1 MDPMKVLVIGGA
13 GKVGSFVIPFL
24 REVHDVCVFDLAP
37 GDGRS
42 DYIQGNVRD
51 FAALKAACDGRDA
64 LVYMAM
70 GSGAWNSPEGDLA
83 HFDAN
88 VTGVHLALR
97 AAIESGIRRVVH
109 ISSMS
114 VYDQLGRRHIHAE
127 TVLPDARDFY
137 GLSKRLGEEVCRAAC
152 ESSAVSVCS
161 LRLCLPVT
169 KDEWQKLHAEGRQD
183 IHTEAGDVARAIL
196 AGLESNFGGFQAF
209 TISGDYAEK
218 TMKMRKAKAVLGWEP
233 QMRPEV
239 LLSADTPANFT
250 LGQAWNAT
258 PEAELKPTT
267 VSATFSDGKLHV
279 VAELEDDDV
288 FNTATEHNQRTWE
301 TGDVFEI
308 FARRDDSEEYVEV
321 HVTPENIKLHLKFND
336 FHHTGRIEDDISRV
350 AADPDEITSTAE
362 RTPTGWRAT
371 ASVPLPAGP
380 GDVIRVSF
388 CRYDVTQGTDKL
400 VLSSSSPHPVLRF
413 HRPKE
418 WTLCR
423 IC

>member
-1 MDPMKVLVIGGA
+1 MKVLVIGGA
-13 GKVGSFVIPFL
+13 GKVGSFVMPYL
-24 REVHDVCVFDLAP
+24 RNVHDVCVFDLAQ
-37 GDGRS
+37 GDGRP

-51 FAALKAACDGRDA
+51 FAALKSACEGRDA
-64 LVYMAM
+64 LIYMAM
-70 GSGAWNSPEGDLA
+70 GSGRWGSPEGDLA

-97 AAIESGIRRVVH
+97 AAIESDIRRVVH
-109 ISSMS
+109 VSSMS
-114 VYDQLGRRHIHAE
+114 VYDQLGRRYIHGE
-127 TVLPDARDFY
+127 TVVPDAREFY

-152 ESSAVSVCS
+152 ESRPLSVCA

-169 KDEWQKLHAEGRQD
+169 KDEWRQLHAEGKQD
-183 IHTEAGDVARAIL
+183 IHTEAEDVARAML
-196 AGLESNFGGFQAF
+196 LGLEKDFGGFQAF

-218 TMKMRKAKAVLGWEP
+218 TMSMKKAKAVLGWEP
-233 QMRPEV
+233 AMRPEV
-239 LLSADTPANFT
+239 VLSADTPATFT
-250 LGQAWNAT
+250 LGQFWNAR
-258 PEAELKPTT
+258 PEPELKSTK

-321 HVTPENIKLHLKFND
+321 HVTPENIKLHLTFED
-336 FHHTGRIEDDISRV
+336 FTHTTRIEDDISRV
-350 AADPDEITSTAE
+350 AANPEEIVSTAE
-362 RTPTGWRAT
+362 RTETGWRAT
-371 ASVPLPAGP
+371 AVVPLPAGS
-380 GDVIRVSF
+380 GDLIRVSF
-388 CRYDVTQGTDKL
+388 CRYDATQGSEKL

-413 HRPKE
+413 HRPLE

-423 IC
+423 IA